1 MSNKETIKQLY
12 QEYSKLYLNEL
23 YDKPLLF
30 NKQDNTKYTVY
41 DKDGNELAYF
51 LFSFMYDI
59 DNSPVDYKKYRLDR
73 YWNIDWYW
81 IHKLPKEYKTTQNFI
96 RVTSTAFKI
105 VDDFIQSNNYPALL
119 GFGGLS
125 ESHENIYSN
134 KLFIDR
140 WQNLFSERYYVEW
153 KNDKMWIINK
163 NYYKIDELRLVRHSE
178 FQKKPISEIYKQLKF
193 PTKNSVTGIA
203 KHNLIKEQIKR
214 IILKK
219 IYLK

>member
-1 MSNKETIKQLY
+1 MKINPE
-12 QEYSKLYLNEL
+12 
-23 YDKPLLF
+23 
-30 NKQDNTKYTVY
+30 V
-41 DKDGNELAYF
+41 KD
-51 LFSFMYDI
+51 LFSFKYDI
-59 DNSPVDYKKYRLDR
+59 NNSPVDYKKYKLDR
-73 YWNIDWYW
+73 YWDVNWYW
-81 IHKLPKEYKTTQNFI
+81 VDKLPKEYKTTQNFI

-134 KLFIDR
+134 KLFVDR

-163 NYYKIDELRLVRHSE
+163 NFYKTDEIRLIRHSE
-178 FQKKPISEIYKQLKF
+178 FKKKPVSEIYKQLKF
-193 PTKNSVTGIA
+193 PTKNNVTGIT

-219 IYLK
+219 IYIKE